1 MIAVAFH
8 YADRRFVGTY
18 DEELEASIYI
28 GMALWSRDENQHDE
42 ANPTSRSVTPKATVQ
57 ITKHG
62 QGLRTCSSSVVY
74 PASNR
79 KAGIISSS
87 QEAAE
92 LLISFVGEH
101 RDSP

>member
-18 DEELEASIYI
+18 DEELEASKYI

-74 PASNR
+74 PALNR